1 MQINIRIP
9 LPVFSV
15 HLNTTKPLKMHIF
28 SFWLSGWLA
37 DHILYPTD
45 CGRSGIWHMGSFPWD
60 KCSTSPNNQKGKCV
74 YPWESTLTMY
84 HHVPTRYIYIYIW
97 PNYSATWKNILPF
110 KQNPSLSYKDSAFLP
125 VFFGPGT
132 ATQIED
138 TRHTTSSW
146 LFKPHPKKYA
156 HQNGNLPQIGVKIE
170 TILSCHPPD
179 LYQVTCA

>member
-1 MQINIRIP
+1 
-9 LPVFSV
+9 
-15 HLNTTKPLKMHIF
+15 
-28 SFWLSGWLA
+28 
-37 DHILYPTD
+37 
-45 CGRSGIWHMGSFPWD
+45 MGSFPWD
-60 KCSTSPNNQKGKCV
+60 KCFTSPNNQKGKCV

-84 HHVPTRYIYIYIW
+84 HHVPTRYIYIW

-146 LFKPHPKKYA
+146 LFKPHPKICSSKWESSPNRGENRNYFE
-156 HQNGNLPQIGVKIE
+156 LP
-170 TILSCHPPD
+170 PPRLVPSD
-179 LYQVTCA
+179 LCVV